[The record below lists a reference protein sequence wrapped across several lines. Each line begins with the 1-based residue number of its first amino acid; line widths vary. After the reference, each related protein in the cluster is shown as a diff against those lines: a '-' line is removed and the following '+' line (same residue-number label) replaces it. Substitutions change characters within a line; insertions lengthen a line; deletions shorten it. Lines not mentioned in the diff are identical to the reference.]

1 MVVGIIRE
9 ADQSLRQKM
18 ENHLVGD
25 LRELGYQAY
34 SSFAEFGPKALENL
48 NEEQLYDKMRESGA
62 DGVLTIVLLNKEK
75 EKFYVPGHVVYTPY
89 YVYYNRF
96 SRYYTTIYQRIYSPG
111 YFDVSTNYFW
121 ESNFYDLIS
130 RELVYSVQTESFD
143 PGSSESLGHEYG
155 KLIVGNMV
163 QKKVLVQ

>member
-121 ESNFYDLIS
+121 ESNFMI
-130 RELVYSVQTESFD
+130 
-143 PGSSESLGHEYG
+143 
-155 KLIVGNMV
+155 
-163 QKKVLVQ
+163 